1 MMSGLIAKIEEALA
15 ERKVKLDTCPFRSQR
30 QRDPEPDQPCPKC
43 RATSAGPCWIN
54 VEADAA
60 FVDAIKEAA
69 SA

>member
-1 MMSGLIAKIEEALA
+1 MLIAKIEAALA
-15 ERKVKLDTCPFRSQR
+15 ERKTKLSECPFRSDGR
-30 QRDPEPDQPCPKC
+30 HREPPMDQPCPKC
-43 RATSAGPCWIN
+43 RATTSGPCWIN